1 MPGNNTWRRTTRR
14 RSPPPPTES
23 ARACRNPSGGLPS
36 HEPPRLGQGPLTL
49 SVRLAGKQVSLF
61 LSVLGGNDIKSVL
74 SPATRAH
81 SQLSARRTH
90 LPMPMSLSTEV
101 RMIKG
106 VGPQRAELLAERG
119 IHTLEDLLGYLP
131 FRYEDRIHFSKVKDI
146 QPNGTYTISARVMSG
161 QVVRNM
167 RFRRDAIY
175 HLLVQDEARGQLPC
189 KFFHGGYLEG
199 RLKPGQLLILHGK
212 VEIDRMR
219 PARLEMI
226 NPQIEL
232 LNSEEMDSTEVGRIV
247 PIYEAIGTF
256 SSKQI
261 RRALYTAVQLVD
273 QQMPDVLPEGLRARL
288 GYPARGDAII
298 RTHFP
303 EPAESLEGLNTFRSP
318 AQQRLIFEEFFLY
331 QLSLGLDRRATR
343 KENAIA
349 FRVREDRIREA
360 LKRILPFKPTEAQK
374 RVLAEIVAD
383 LEKPE
388 PMNRLLQGDVGSG
401 KTIIALQAAVI
412 SIENGTQAAL
422 MAPTE
427 ILAVQHFLS
436 ARRILGQAGYRVE
449 LLIHGLKSAEK
460 QAALERIRSGEAQ
473 LVIGTHALIEENVQ
487 FARIGFVAIDEQH
500 RFGVLQRKRLMDKAA
515 SYGHAPHV
523 LVLTATPIPRTL
535 SLTLYGDLDVSVLDE
550 LPPGRTPI
558 ETRTTSEQHLVGVW
572 EFLRREVAAGHQGY
586 IVYPVI
592 EESKLELKA
601 AMEEYERLSRE
612 VFPKLKLGL
621 LHGRLSSEE
630 KDEVMQRFHK
640 NEAQILVATTVVEVG
655 VDVPNATVMV
665 IEHAERFGLS
675 QLHQLRGRIGRGA
688 QKSHCILVAPFRMSD
703 EGRARLE
710 TMVRTSNGFEIAET
724 DLLLRGP
731 GEFFGTR
738 QAGNLGFHIANPLRD
753 REFLELARRE
763 AFVLADDAAQQET
776 LQLLLRMLPPEWQ
789 RRYHL
794 AHIG

>member
-1 MPGNNTWRRTTRR
+1 M
-14 RSPPPPTES
+14 
-23 ARACRNPSGGLPS
+23 A
-36 HEPPRLGQGPLTL
+36 
-49 SVRLAGKQVSLF
+49 
-61 LSVLGGNDIKSVL
+61 
-74 SPATRAH
+74 
-81 SQLSARRTH
+81 
-90 LPMPMSLSTEV
+90 MSLSSEV

-106 VGPQRAELLAERG
+106 VGPQRAGLLAERG
-119 IHTLEDLLGYLP
+119 IFTLEDFLSYLP

-146 QPNGTYTISARVMSG
+146 QPNGTYTIRARVMSG
-161 QVVRNM
+161 QAIRTM

-175 HLLVQDEARGQLPC
+175 HLLVQDEAGGLLPC

-212 VEIDRMR
+212 AEIDKLR

-247 PIYEAIGTF
+247 PIYEAIGSF
-256 SSKQI
+256 GSRQI
-261 RRALYTAVQLVD
+261 RRAMYAAVQLID
-273 QQMPDVLPEGLRARL
+273 HRMPDVLPEQLSVRL
-288 GYPARGDAII
+288 GFPARAEAVIH
-298 RTHFP
+298 THFP
-303 EPAESLEGLNTFRSP
+303 EPGESLDALNTFRSP

-331 QLSLGLDRRATR
+331 QLSLALDRRATR

-349 FRVREDRIREA
+349 FRVREDKVREA
-360 LKRILPFKPTEAQK
+360 LKRILPFKPTAAQK
-374 RVLAEIVAD
+374 RVLAEIATD
-383 LEKPE
+383 LEKPA

-412 SIENGTQAAL
+412 AIENSTQAAL

-436 ARRILGQAGYRVE
+436 ARRILSKAGYRVE
-449 LLIHGLKSAEK
+449 LLISGLKAAEK
-460 QAALERIRSGEAQ
+460 QAALDRIRSGEAQ
-473 LVIGTHALIEENVQ
+473 LVIGTHALIEENVE
-487 FARIGFVAIDEQH
+487 FARLGFVAIDEQH

-515 SYGHAPHV
+515 SHSHAPHV

-535 SLTLYGDLDVSVLDE
+535 SLTLYGDLDVSALDE

-558 ETRTTSEQHLVGVW
+558 ITRVTSEPHLPGVW
-572 EFLRREVAAGHQGY
+572 GSIRREVEFGHQAY

-601 AMEEYERLSRE
+601 AIDEYERLSRD
-612 VFPKLKLGL
+612 VFPKLRLGL

-630 KDEVMQRFHK
+630 KDDVMQRFHK
-640 NEAQILVATTVVEVG
+640 NEIHILVATTVVEVG

-665 IEHAERFGLS
+665 IEHAERFGLA

-688 QKSHCILVAPFRMSD
+688 QKSHCVLVGPVRMTD
-703 EGRARLE
+703 EARARLE

-724 DLLLRGP
+724 DLELRGP

-738 QAGNLGFHIANPLRD
+738 QSGALGFHIANPLRD
-753 REFLELARRE
+753 RELLERARRE
-763 AFVLADDAAQQET
+763 AFALADNPAHSAA
-776 LQLLLRMLPPEWQ
+776 LQRVLRVLPGGWQ

-794 AHIG
+794 AKVG

>member
-1 MPGNNTWRRTTRR
+1 M
-14 RSPPPPTES
+14 
-23 ARACRNPSGGLPS
+23 
-36 HEPPRLGQGPLTL
+36 
-49 SVRLAGKQVSLF
+49 LF
-61 LSVLGGNDIKSVL
+61 TAAK
-74 SPATRAH
+74 AH
-81 SQLSARRTH
+81 SRMA
-90 LPMPMSLSTEV
+90 MSLSTEV

-106 VGPQRAELLAERG
+106 VGPQRAELLAQRG

-146 QPNGTYTISARVMSG
+146 QPNGIYTIRARVMSG
-161 QVVRNM
+161 QAVRTM
-167 RFRRDAIY
+167 RGRDAIY
-175 HLLVQDEARGQLPC
+175 HLLVQDDAGGLLPC

-199 RLKPGQLLILHGK
+199 RLKPGQMLILHGK
-212 VEIDRMR
+212 AEVDKLR
-219 PARLEMI
+219 PARLEMV
-226 NPQIEL
+226 NPQMEL
-232 LNSEEMDSTEVGRIV
+232 LSSEEMDSTEVGRIV
-247 PIYEAIGTF
+247 PIYEAIGSF
-256 SSKQI
+256 GSKQI
-261 RRALYTAVQLVD
+261 RRAMYAAVQLID
-273 QQMPDVLPEGLRARL
+273 PRMTDILPEALRARL
-288 GYPARGDAII
+288 GYPSRGEALLH
-298 RTHFP
+298 THFP
-303 EPAESLEGLNTFRSP
+303 EPGENLDALNTFRSP
-318 AQQRLIFEEFFLY
+318 AQQRLIFEELFMY
-331 QLSLGLDRRATR
+331 QLSLALDRKITR

-349 FRVREDRIREA
+349 FRVREDSVREA
-360 LKRILPFKPTEAQK
+360 LKRILPFKPTTAQK
-374 RVLAEIVAD
+374 RVLAEIAAD
-383 LEKPE
+383 LEKSA

-412 SIENGTQAAL
+412 AIENGTQTAL

-436 ARRILGQAGYRVE
+436 ARRILAKAGYRVE
-449 LLIHGLKSAEK
+449 LLISGLKSAEK
-460 QAALERIRSGEAQ
+460 AAALERIRTGEAQ
-473 LVIGTHALIEENVQ
+473 LVVGTHALIEENVE
-487 FARIGFVAIDEQH
+487 FARLGFVAIDEQH
-500 RFGVLQRKRLMDKAA
+500 RFGVLQRKKLMDKAA
-515 SYGHAPHV
+515 AHGHAPHV

-558 ETRTTSEQHLVGVW
+558 STRMTTEPHLPGVW

-601 AMEEYERLSRE
+601 AIEEYERLSKE
-612 VFPKLKLGL
+612 AFPKLKLGL
-621 LHGRLSSEE
+621 LHGRLSSDE
-630 KDEVMQRFHK
+630 KDEVMQSFRK

-688 QKSHCILVAPFRMSD
+688 AKSHCILVAPGRTTD
-703 EGRARLE
+703 EARARLE
-710 TMVRTSNGFEIAET
+710 TMVRTSNGFEIAEA

-738 QAGNLGFHIANPLRD
+738 QSGDLGFHIANPLRD
-753 REFLELARRE
+753 RELLELARRE
-763 AFVLADDAAQQET
+763 AFSLADDSAQKET
-776 LQLLLRMLPPEWQ
+776 LQRILRTLPAEWQ

>member
-1 MPGNNTWRRTTRR
+1 MN
-14 RSPPPPTES
+14 
-23 ARACRNPSGGLPS
+23 
-36 HEPPRLGQGPLTL
+36 
-49 SVRLAGKQVSLF
+49 
-61 LSVLGGNDIKSVL
+61 
-74 SPATRAH
+74 
-81 SQLSARRTH
+81 
-90 LPMPMSLSTEV
+90 LSTEV

-106 VGPQRAELLAERG
+106 VGPQRAELLAQRG
-119 IHTLEDLLGYLP
+119 IYTLEDLLGYLP

-146 QPNGTYTISARVMSG
+146 QPNGVYTIRARVMSG
-161 QVVRNM
+161 QAVRTV
-167 RFRRDAIY
+167 RSRGRDAIY
-175 HLLVQDEARGQLPC
+175 HLLVQDEAGGLLPV

-199 RLKPGQLLILHGK
+199 RLKPGQVLILHGK
-212 VEIDRMR
+212 AEIDKLR

-226 NPQIEL
+226 NPQIEVL
-232 LNSEEMDSTEVGRIV
+232 SNEELDSTEVGRIV

-256 SSKQI
+256 GSRQI
-261 RRALYTAVQLVD
+261 RRAMYAAVQLID
-273 QQMPDVLPEGLRARL
+273 QRMPDVLPEALRLRL
-288 GYPARGDAII
+288 GFPMRGEALIH
-298 RTHFP
+298 THFP
-303 EPAESLEGLNTFRSP
+303 ESGESLDALNTFRSP

-331 QLSLGLDRRATR
+331 QLSLALDRKANR

-349 FRVREDRIREA
+349 FRLREDAVREA
-360 LKRILPFKPTEAQK
+360 LKRILPFKPTAAQK
-374 RVLAEIVAD
+374 RVLAEIAAD
-383 LEKPE
+383 LEKPA

-412 SIENGTQAAL
+412 AIENGTQAAL

-436 ARRILGQAGYRVE
+436 ARRILSKAGYRVE
-449 LLIHGLKSAEK
+449 LLISGIKSAEK
-460 QAALERIRSGEAQ
+460 SAALERIRSGEAQ
-473 LVIGTHALIEENVQ
+473 LVIGTHALIEDNVE
-487 FARIGFVAIDEQH
+487 FACLGFVAIDEQH

-515 SYGHAPHV
+515 AHGHAPHV

-558 ETRTTSEQHLVGVW
+558 ATRLTTQQHLPGVW
-572 EFLRREVAAGHQGY
+572 EFLRREVAAGHQAY
-586 IVYPVI
+586 VVYPVI

-621 LHGRLSSEE
+621 LHGRLSSDE
-630 KDEVMQRFHK
+630 KEVVMQRFRK

-688 QKSHCILVAPFRMSD
+688 QKSHCILVAPFRMTD
-703 EGRARLE
+703 EARARLE

-724 DLLLRGP
+724 DLQLRGP

-738 QAGNLGFHIANPLRD
+738 QSGDLGFHIANPLRD
-753 REFLELARRE
+753 RELLELARRE
-763 AFVLADDAAQQET
+763 AFALAADSAERDTMQR
-776 LQLLLRMLPPEWQ
+776 LLGMLPAEWQ

-794 AHIG
+794 ARIG

>member
-1 MPGNNTWRRTTRR
+1 
-14 RSPPPPTES
+14 
-23 ARACRNPSGGLPS
+23 
-36 HEPPRLGQGPLTL
+36 
-49 SVRLAGKQVSLF
+49 
-61 LSVLGGNDIKSVL
+61 
-74 SPATRAH
+74 
-81 SQLSARRTH
+81 
-90 LPMPMSLSTEV
+90 MSLGTEV

-106 VGPQRAELLAERG
+106 IGPQRAELLAQRG
-119 IHTLEDLLGYLP
+119 IYTLEDLLGYLP
-131 FRYEDRIHFSKVKDI
+131 FRYEDRIHFSKIKEI
-146 QPNGTYTISARVMSG
+146 QPNGVYTIRARVMSG
-161 QVVRNM
+161 QAIRSM
-167 RFRRDAIY
+167 RGGRDAIY
-175 HLLVQDEARGQLPC
+175 HLLVQDEAGGLLPC

-212 VEIDRMR
+212 AEIDKLR
-219 PARLEMI
+219 PARIEMI
-226 NPQIEL
+226 NPQIEVL
-232 LNSEEMDSTEVGRIV
+232 SNEEMDSTEVGRIV

-256 SSKQI
+256 GSRQI
-261 RRALYTAVQLVD
+261 RRAMYAAVQPID
-273 QQMPDVLPEGLRARL
+273 QRIPDVLPENLRAKL
-288 GYPARGDAII
+288 GYPSRGDALIH
-298 RTHFP
+298 THFP
-303 EPAESLEGLNTFRSP
+303 AAGESLEALNTFRSP
-318 AQQRLIFEEFFLY
+318 AQQRLIFEELFLY
-331 QLSLGLDRRATR
+331 QLSLALDRRATR

-349 FRVREDRIREA
+349 FHVREDRVREA
-360 LKRILPFKPTEAQK
+360 LKRILPFKPTAAQK
-374 RVLAEIVAD
+374 RVLAEIAAD
-383 LEKPE
+383 LEKPA

-412 SIENGTQAAL
+412 AIENGAQAAL

-436 ARRILGQAGYRVE
+436 ARRILAHAGYSVE
-449 LLIHGLKSAEK
+449 LLISGLKAAEK
-460 QAALERIRSGEAQ
+460 SAALERIRSGEAQ
-473 LVIGTHALIEENVQ
+473 LVIGTHALIEENVA
-487 FARIGFVAIDEQH
+487 FARLGFVAIDEQH

-515 SYGHAPHV
+515 AHGHAPHV

-558 ETRTTSEQHLVGVW
+558 ITRMTTEPHLPGVW
-572 EFLRREVAAGHQGY
+572 ESLRREVTAGHQGY

-601 AMEEYERLSRE
+601 AIDEYQRLSKE

-630 KDEVMQRFHK
+630 KDEVMQRFRK
-640 NEAQILVATTVVEVG
+640 NEAQILVSTTVVEVG

-688 QKSHCILVAPFRMSD
+688 QKSHCILVAPFRMTD
-703 EGRARLE
+703 EARARLE

-738 QAGNLGFHIANPLRD
+738 QSGDLGFHIANPVRD
-753 REFLELARRE
+753 RELLELARRE
-763 AFVLADDAAQQET
+763 AFALAADSAQQET
-776 LQLLLRMLPPEWQ
+776 MQRLLRQLPAEWQ

-794 AHIG
+794 ARIG